1 MMRRSHWIM
10 GLAALALAACGQPSQ
25 QREGGPASQIE
36 NGFDDDEEEAG
47 ALPPLPQVDGPL
59 LETPSSDFAA
69 LEPSEL
75 GVFGAPTIQ
84 EAIVPLVGSPEAHE
98 EGASVSLTI
107 REAGE
112 TATAD
117 IVRANIPDDS
127 VAAGH
132 VRIEF
137 RREPEGWFPTNAY
150 RRSLCRRGDV
160 AGQWTPGLC
169 P

>member
-1 MMRRSHWIM
+1 MMRALIVVAA
-10 GLAALALAACGQPSQ
+10 AALTLAACGQQ
-25 QREGGPASQIE
+25 QQTTDESGTSAPVEDTLAG
-36 NGFDDDEEEAG
+36 EEE
-47 ALPPLPQVDGPL
+47 LVPLPEVETPL
-59 LETPSSDFAA
+59 LQTPSSEFVA

-84 EAIVPLVGSPEAHE
+84 EAIDPLVGSPEAQQ
-98 EGASVSLTI
+98 EGASVSLSI
-107 REAGE
+107 RESGD

-117 IVRANIPDDS
+117 IVQSNIPDDS
-127 VAAGH
+127 VSAGH

-150 RRSLCRRGDV
+150 RRSLCRRGES
-160 AGQWTPGLC
+160 AGQWTSGLC

>member
-1 MMRRSHWIM
+1 MKPIWTIAA
-10 GLAALALAACGQPSQ
+10 LAAFALAACGQPQ
-25 QREGGPASQIE
+25 QKADDPVAPIEDVVEDGDVALAPLPDVDAPLLAVPASE
-36 NGFDDDEEEAG
+36 
-47 ALPPLPQVDGPL
+47 
-59 LETPSSDFAA
+59 FAA

-75 GVFGAPTIQ
+75 GVFGAPTVEQ
-84 EAIVPLVGSPEAHE
+84 AIDPLIGAPETHE

-107 REAGE
+107 RESGE

-150 RRSLCRRGDV
+150 RRSLCRRGE
-160 AGQWTPGLC
+160 AQGQWTTGLC

>member
-1 MMRRSHWIM
+1 MKRAWIF
-10 GLAALALAACGQPSQ
+10 AALAAFTLAACGQQ
-25 QREGGPASQIE
+25 QQKGDEPTAPVEDVIEEGETSLA
-36 NGFDDDEEEAG
+36 
-47 ALPPLPQVDGPL
+47 PLPEVDAPL
-59 LETPSSDFAA
+59 LQAASSEFVA

-84 EAIVPLVGSPEAHE
+84 EAIDPIIGSPEAQQ
-98 EGASVSLTI
+98 EGSSVSLSI
-107 REAGE
+107 RESGE

-117 IVRANIPDDS
+117 IVRANLPDDS
-127 VAAGH
+127 VSAGH

-150 RRSLCRRGDV
+150 RRSLCRRGES
-160 AGQWTPGLC
+160 AGQWTSGLC

>member
-1 MMRRSHWIM
+1 MMRRAHWIM
-10 GLAALALAACGQPSQ
+10 VVAALALAACGQQSKTGEETGPS
-25 QREGGPASQIE
+25 SQVE
-36 NGFDDDEEEAG
+36 DSAMSEEE

-59 LETPSSDFAA
+59 LEAPSTDFAA
-69 LEPSEL
+69 IEPTEL
-75 GVFGAPTIQ
+75 GVIGAPSIE
-84 EAIVPLVGSPEAHE
+84 EAISPLIGSPETHE
-98 EGASVSLTI
+98 EGASVSLTV

-117 IVRANIPDDS
+117 VVRANIPDDS
-127 VAAGH
+127 VSAGH

-150 RRSLCRRGDV
+150 RRSLCRRGEL
-160 AGQWTPGLC
+160 AGQWTSGLC